1 MPATL
6 SVWACALGLWRHFS
20 AHRGFDPVNHQDYPE
35 VLVDCLLY
43 VSAQDVL
50 SLDSSESPFYDMNN
64 LLLLDLTG
72 LHADDADVFAR
83 IKQSLRA
90 DAIR

>member
-1 MPATL
+1 ML
-6 SVWACALGLWRHFS
+6 WGLWRHFS
-20 AHRGFDPVNHQDYPE
+20 ARRGFDPVNHQDYPE

-43 VSAQDVL
+43 VSAREVL
-50 SLDSSESPFYDMNN
+50 CMDSSESPFYDMNN

-83 IKQSLRA
+83 IEQSLRTEVRLG
-90 DAIR
+90 DIGF